1 MIFNLPSNLQNLPW
15 FQQLQ
20 NGGLGSNATK
30 WSETNPFRTVEDAGQ
45 FGGGLN
51 ASAGQLY
58 DHFRSGGRKASDFGF
73 KPAGAVQGMQEF
85 LDRRK
90 PKPADPSN
98 LWAGQFPGQSQAFAD
113 RVNYLIGERGWDRGH
128 AYRNQTNAIGLG
140 ADYDKDGAVSDDEW
154 AKYEGGGNKP
164 SAPKL
169 PGNIPGFGGG
179 IFNLPQFPQLM
190 GGGTPGVQRPQPGG
204 TPPQVMPTFQPAT
217 GVQPQPPQ
225 PGGTPPQVMP
235 NGMANFLQQTPG
247 VQPQPQAMPQVPQ
260 FDPSIFNMQPQMMVN
275 RPRPMGV

>member
-1 MIFNLPSNLQNLPW
+1 MILNLPSNFLNLPW
-15 FQQLQ
+15 FQHWQ
-20 NGGLGSNATK
+20 NGGLGNKPK
-30 WSETNPFRTVEDAGQ
+30 WSETNPFRTVEGAGQ

-58 DHFRSGGRKASDFGF
+58 EHFGDKVNRDRQNGLDTTLLDYGF
-73 KPAGAVQGMQEF
+73 KRAAPPQTMEDF
-85 LDRRK
+85 LNRRN

-98 LWAGQFPGQSQAFAD
+98 LWANQFPGQSQSFAD
-113 RVNYLIGERGWDRGH
+113 RVNYLMGERGWGRDY

-154 AKYEGGGNKP
+154 ARYEGGGNKP

-179 IFNLPQFPQLM
+179 IFNLPQYAAQQQPMPQ
-190 GGGTPGVQRPQPGG
+190 Q
-204 TPPQVMPTFQPAT
+204 PQVMPAFQQTP

-235 NGMANFLQQTPG
+235 AFQQTPG
-247 VQPQPQAMPQVPQ
+247 VRPQPQVMPQVPQ